1 MKKAMRV
8 MAGSLKGAE
17 LQFTKS
23 PDVRPATQKVREAVF
38 DILQDRVVGARMLDL
53 FCGSGSVGIEALS
66 RGASHV
72 DFVDLVTRD
81 VSANLRRID
90 ITGKASVYRTD
101 ARKAIAAAARRGK
114 QYDIVFIGAP
124 YPYPHTEAVISEIG
138 KKEILAASGVLLV
151 EHDRSREMSRRAAA
165 LELRR
170 AYSYGQTAMSLYQ
183 YGEEHA

>member
-1 MKKAMRV
+1 

-38 DILQDRVVGARMLDL
+38 DILQNRVVACRMLDL

-81 VSANLRRID
+81 VSANLRRLELSHL
-90 ITGKASVYRTD
+90 ASVYRTD
-101 ARKAIAAAARRGK
+101 ARKAVAAAGRREK
-114 QYDIVFIGAP
+114 RYDVIYVGAP
-124 YPYPHTEAVISEIG
+124 YPYPHTEAVVAKIAE
-138 KKEILAASGVLLV
+138 ERILSVSGVLLV
-151 EHDRSREMSRRAAA
+151 EHDRSRKLGTSAGT

-170 AYSYGQTAMSLYQ
+170 VYTYGQTYVSLYQ
-183 YGEEHA
+183 HGEDHS